1 MEPII
6 KADLENIIINLLQKC
21 QLEGDTPMQIPLEDV
36 ERRVL
41 HYSEISRNKLEIA
54 IGRYSSTKCRINH
67 CVDFGKHVTVLNNL
81 LYFYEKK
88 MLPSFKTLFDYIQI
102 LEPSTRGMNYYHFIH
117 NMNMIGIDHQT
128 IINGKMLLMEDPK
141 ITFERSLFLNK
152 MKKIRQSDL
161 MIYYV
166 SERIIDDKCNFE
178 KPWVRNCK
186 TLKLFTNGH
195 IFFHAVSKQG
205 FMNGIF
211 CYTPTEYDFYKWI
224 VDILLPSL
232 KTESVIVFD
241 NSPLHGTSK
250 PNKVSMFDTKDEMRK
265 WLRENNIPHTNSMKK
280 SELYRLI
287 ENCMCSM
294 NTTPQVDR
302 VIKANGHQVVRLPT
316 HFEDLS
322 PIDQIWQDI
331 KKFQSLSQA
340 DLHNSILKYFL
351 EIPTVVYTQLY
362 DKVVKK
368 ENTLIELDD
377 KIEHALD
384 EFLKEL
390 KITEIVLE

>member
-21 QLEGDTPMQIPLEDV
+21 QLEGETPMQIPLEDV

-67 CVDFGKHVTVLNNL
+67 CVDFGKH
-81 LYFYEKK
+81 
-88 MLPSFKTLFDYIQI
+88 I

-195 IFFHAVSKQG
+195 
-205 FMNGIF
+205 
-211 CYTPTEYDFYKWI
+211 
-224 VDILLPSL
+224 
-232 KTESVIVFD
+232 
-241 NSPLHGTSK
+241 
-250 PNKVSMFDTKDEMRK
+250 
-265 WLRENNIPHTNSMKK
+265 
-280 SELYRLI
+280 
-287 ENCMCSM
+287 
-294 NTTPQVDR
+294 VDR
-302 VIKANGHQVVRLPT
+302 VIKANGHHVVRLPT